1 MGGEDIL
8 NQTTTSAFGGNK
20 KSTFQQIN
28 DFFSGNDHINA
39 YNQILGY
46 DTQNPKKALF
56 TNQSEKRGKVAM
68 YQTSTGFMSRR

>member
-1 MGGEDIL
+1 VGGEDIL

-56 TNQSEKRGKVAM
+56 TNQSEKRGKGAM

>member
-1 MGGEDIL
+1 VGGEDLL

-20 KSTFQQIN
+20 RSTFQQIN

-46 DTQNPKKALF
+46 DIQNPKKALF
-56 TNQSEKRGKVAM
+56 SNQSFNKEEKRGKRSM
-68 YQTSTGFMSRR
+68 Y